1 MPLYTNKRTILVK
14 AETVYGTDPVPT
26 GAANAVL
33 CKNLEIVPIET
44 ALASRDL
51 VKPYF
56 GSNEQ
61 YVAGAYTRV
70 TFDVEMQAGGA
81 AGTAPAYDA
90 LLKACG
96 MGSTVVASTSVT
108 YQPISSNFP
117 SVTIYYNVDGVLHK
131 VRGARGNVE
140 MIVEVGQ
147 IPVFRFTMLGLYN
160 APTDTAAPTVDYAAF
175 KAPLVANSDNSPTWN
190 LFSYA
195 GALQSL
201 NVNFNNSVNYRALIG
216 VEDIQLNDR
225 NISGTAVIQAPTI
238 AQKDYWAAAIATTT
252 GSLTLLHGKTAG
264 YKVQLSSTRVNVTNP
279 TYVDVGGITMLSV
292 PFQCVP
298 SSAGNDE
305 FAIQFT

>member
-33 CKNLEIVPIET
+33 CKNLQITPIET

-56 GSNEQ
+56 GANEQ

-70 TFDVEMQAGGA
+70 SFDVEMQNGGA

-96 MGSTVVASTSVT
+96 MSSTVVASTSVT
-108 YQPISSNFP
+108 YQPISSTFP

-131 VRGARGNVE
+131 VRGARGNLE

-160 APTDTAAPTVDYAAF
+160 APTDTAAPVVDYNGF
-175 KAPLVANSDNSPTWN
+175 KAPLVANSDNSPTWS

-201 NVNFNNSVNYRALIG
+201 NINFNNSVDYRALIG

-225 NISGTAVIQAPTI
+225 NITGTAVIEAPKI

-252 GSLTLLHGKTAG
+252 GALTLIHGKTAG
-264 YKVQLSSTRVNVTNP
+264 YKVQLSSSRVNVSNP
-279 TYVDVGGITMLSV
+279 TYIDVNGITMLSV
-292 PFQCVP
+292 PLQFVP